1 MKKLLFM
8 LAIGTVVSSAAFA
21 HNGDKTTNNGD
32 KSANNGD
39 KTEKG
44 ATVTAATAK
53 AKSSNRLEEIL
64 WTVPQS
70 KVEKVD
76 ELEMNK
82 AMVDLYKWY
91 LQNET
96 RIKNDPSLKLDPK
109 DQIVAPFKVDPKVLQ
124 QYMQFIKKNF
134 PGLNED
140 DLSDK
145 RTASK
150 TRKTAPVS
158 TCDDLDSPMPL
169 TASK

>member
-1 MKKLLFM
+1 MKKLLFL
-8 LAIGTVVSSAAFA
+8 LALVTAASTAASA

-32 KSANNGD
+32 KTDKGD
-39 KTEKG
+39 KGTT
-44 ATVTAATAK
+44 TVTKARAT
-53 AKSSNRLEEIL
+53 NRLEEIL

-76 ELEMNK
+76 EADMQK

-96 RIKNDPSLKLDPK
+96 RIQNDPSMKLEAK

-158 TCDDLDSPMPL
+158 TCDDLDAPMPL

>member
-1 MKKLLFM
+1 MKKLLFL
-8 LAIGTVVSSAAFA
+8 LAIGTVASTAVFA
-21 HNGDKTTNNGD
+21 HNGDKTNNNGE
-32 KSANNGD
+32 KN
-39 KTEKG
+39 EKG
-44 ATVTAATAK
+44 TAATASK
-53 AKSSNRLEEIL
+53 ARVSNRLEEIL

-76 ELEMNK
+76 ESDMQK

-96 RIKNDPSLKLDPK
+96 RIQNDPSLKLDPK

-145 RTASK
+145 RTAAKS
-150 TRKTAPVS
+150 RKTAPVS
-158 TCDDLDSPMPL
+158 TCDDLDVPMPL

>member
-1 MKKLLFM
+1 MKKLLFL
-8 LAIGTVVSSAAFA
+8 LAIGTVASTAAFA
-21 HNGDKTTNNGD
+21 HNGDKN
-32 KSANNGD
+32 ANNGEKTD
-39 KTEKG
+39 KGTT
-44 ATVTAATAK
+44 ATTATSKARVT
-53 AKSSNRLEEIL
+53 NRLEEIL

-76 ELEMNK
+76 ESDMQK

-96 RIKNDPSLKLDPK
+96 RIQNDPSLKLDPK
-109 DQIVAPFKVDPKVLQ
+109 DQIVAPFKVDPKLLQ

-158 TCDDLDSPMPL
+158 TCDDLDAPMPL

>member
-8 LAIGTVVSSAAFA
+8 LAIGTAVSSAAFA

-32 KSANNGD
+32 KSD
-39 KTEKG
+39 KG
-44 ATVTAATAK
+44 AATTATTKARVT
-53 AKSSNRLEEIL
+53 NRLEEIL

-70 KVEKVD
+70 RVEKVD
-76 ELEMNK
+76 EADMQK

-96 RIKNDPSLKLDPK
+96 RIQNDPSLKLDQK

-145 RTASK
+145 RTAK

-158 TCDDLDSPMPL
+158 TCDDLDAPMSL

>member
-8 LAIGTVVSSAAFA
+8 LAIGTVASTAAFA

-32 KSANNGD
+32 KTD
-39 KTEKG
+39 KG
-44 ATVTAATAK
+44 TAAAATTK
-53 AKSSNRLEEIL
+53 ARATNRLEEIL
-64 WTVPQS
+64 WTVPQTR
-70 KVEKVD
+70 VEKVD
-76 ELEMNK
+76 ESDMQK

-96 RIKNDPSLKLDPK
+96 RIQNDPSLKLDPK
-109 DQIVAPFKVDPKVLQ
+109 DQILAPFKVDPKLLQ

-145 RTASK
+145 RTAK

-158 TCDDLDSPMPL
+158 TCDDLDAPMPL